1 MFKYIKH
8 FNDSQ
13 FQYSD
18 VKVAHR
24 EVQYYSFGLNVGRT
38 TTNVGFLRVRAHGRL
53 VTCAY
58 AHAQ

>member
-38 TTNVGFLRVRAHGRL
+38 TTNVGFFVFELMVD
-53 VTCAY
+53 
-58 AHAQ
+58 